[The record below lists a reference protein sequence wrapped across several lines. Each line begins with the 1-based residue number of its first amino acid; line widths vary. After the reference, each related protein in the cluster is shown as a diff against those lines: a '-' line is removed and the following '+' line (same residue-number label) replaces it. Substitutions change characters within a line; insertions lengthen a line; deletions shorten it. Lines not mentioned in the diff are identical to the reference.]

1 MSFEEMKFE
10 EAQVL
15 FTSNDVEDLKIA
27 INKIS
32 KSIARLESCKDKVT
46 NELIDSEVSLEDVKN

>member
-1 MSFEEMKFE
+1 MKFE

-32 KSIARLESCKDKVT
+32 KSIARLESCKEKVT